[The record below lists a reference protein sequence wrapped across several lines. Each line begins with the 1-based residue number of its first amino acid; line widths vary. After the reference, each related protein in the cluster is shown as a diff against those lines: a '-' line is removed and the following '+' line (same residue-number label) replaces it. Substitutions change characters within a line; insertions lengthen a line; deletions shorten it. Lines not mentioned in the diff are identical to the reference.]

1 MGNKISIATANV
13 FQEELKKVNELV
25 NNVINDENTFSNPD
39 YNFLSKDVCKR
50 HTLVFESELNKHLK
64 VSLNELGSGMFLIPN
79 NDNSDS
85 KQKIC
90 KKISSHYMKIL
101 YLLTLIKYVYDL
113 EHHGDY
119 SIAGIIFRNLKVEDD
134 ILSIKYCGIAQK
146 DYSRGTT
153 TDGMNDKRIN
163 FKQLE
168 GLSFFVEYVLDKQ
181 ESKVFMGAWRAILER
196 KNKGIVK
203 RQLCSLL
210 NRKTFDKGLTASLE
224 EAYKTKYNDAILL
237 GGSVDLLSSIAKDNP
252 VFLRDYCYDVK
263 QIVVR
268 LGTESCK
275 PVEKAVTTMKS
286 NYQKNINSIEK
297 IMQLLV
303 DVKQRQTKEYQLK
316 DLTKAE
322 LDTITDK
329 TKSTICM
336 FYIQSLLDY
345 QNLLDIAK
353 SNHSIQLNE

>member
-13 FQEELKKVNELV
+13 FQDELKKVNELV
-25 NNVINDENTFSNPD
+25 NNIINNENTFINSD

-50 HTLVFESELNKHLK
+50 HTLVFESELSKHLK
-64 VSLNELGSGMFLIPN
+64 VSLNELGAGMFLIPN
-79 NDNSDS
+79 NENSET

-113 EHHGDY
+113 EHYGDY
-119 SIAGIIFRNLKVEDD
+119 SIAGIVFRNLKIEDN

-146 DYSRGTT
+146 DYSRGAPM
-153 TDGMNDKRIN
+153 DGITDKRVN

-168 GLSFFVEYVLDKQ
+168 GLSFFVENVLDKT
-181 ESKVFMGAWRAILER
+181 EAKVFLGAWRAILER
-196 KNKGIVK
+196 KSKSIVK
-203 RQLCSLL
+203 KQLCSLL
-210 NRKTFDKGLTASLE
+210 NRKTVDKSLSTSLE
-224 EAYKTKYNDAILL
+224 EAYKTKYNDAIML
-237 GGSVDLLSSIAKDNP
+237 GGSTELLVSIAKDNP

-268 LGTESCK
+268 LGTDSCK
-275 PVEKAVTTMKS
+275 AVEKAVITMKN
-286 NYQKNINSIEK
+286 NYQKNIHSIEK
-297 IMQLLV
+297 IMYSLV

-316 DLTKAE
+316 DLTKVE
-322 LDTITDK
+322 LDEIANK
-329 TKSTICM
+329 IKSTICM

-353 SNHSIQLNE
+353 SNHTIQLNE